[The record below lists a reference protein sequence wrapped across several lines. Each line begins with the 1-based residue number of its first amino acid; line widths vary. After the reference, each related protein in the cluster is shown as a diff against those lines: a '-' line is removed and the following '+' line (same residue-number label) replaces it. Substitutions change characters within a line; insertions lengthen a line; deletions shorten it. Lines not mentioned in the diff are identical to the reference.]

1 MSPGT
6 FQAREPDRAVETQ
19 DTGHSEPMP
28 DVAGGRQF
36 WKGEEAGGILQQPG
50 LQRPPPGFPH
60 LLQKAA
66 TPQTGQLSPR
76 IAGERGPDQCGRWGA
91 LCSLPP
97 PFPLLRALSATFPQM
112 SPRVWPWE
120 LLPRSSRIWNGSKNV
135 GQVASSSGHR
145 IREGTDLT
153 AGRAAGR
160 GRTRRGWGLDG
171 VALPHTPRILT
182 QSPQP
187 RRPQFLLCGTG
198 TKGMLNAGFAGLATL
213 TLHLAG

>member
-1 MSPGT
+1 MGDGECAQAGWGVGSVEEHVSPGT

-120 LLPRSSRIWNGSKNV
+120 LLPRSWNSQGVPGFGTEARMWDRWQAAVATGSER
-135 GQVASSSGHR
+135 GQ
-145 IREGTDLT
+145 T
-153 AGRAAGR
+153 
-160 GRTRRGWGLDG
+160 
-171 VALPHTPRILT
+171 
-182 QSPQP
+182 
-187 RRPQFLLCGTG
+187 
-198 TKGMLNAGFAGLATL
+198 
-213 TLHLAG
+213 